1 MHMPTVRNV
10 RCSNGKTKLQRKWP
24 QTVCSSRTIV
34 SFSAANCDFKR
45 NVANDVLLSQNGV
58 MTFLN
63 SIVIPGDYV
72 GIYFYS
78 TQVSALR
85 ITFRLFQF
93 ETMNVFKSIAKWII
107 IANVCFIF
115 LRFFFP
121 FRDII
126 SIFMRKLFDDFPCFV
141 WNIRFCE

>member
-1 MHMPTVRNV
+1 MT
-10 RCSNGKTKLQRKWP
+10 SNCLF
-24 QTVCSSRTIV
+24 IAYIA
-34 SFSAANCDFKR
+34 SFSTENCDFKH
-45 NVANDVLLSQNGV
+45 NVANDVLLSRNGV

-72 GIYFYS
+72 GIYSYS
-78 TQVSALR
+78 TQVGALR
-85 ITFRLFQF
+85 ITLRLFQF

-115 LRFFFP
+115 RRFFFP

-141 WNIRFCE
+141 